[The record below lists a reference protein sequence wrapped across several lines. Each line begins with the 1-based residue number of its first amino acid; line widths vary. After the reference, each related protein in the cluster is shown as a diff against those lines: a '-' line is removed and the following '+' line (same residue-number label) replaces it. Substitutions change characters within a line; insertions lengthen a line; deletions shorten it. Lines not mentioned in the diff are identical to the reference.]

1 MYQAP
6 LEDYDFILRYIIDY
20 TMIFEKNHA
29 FSKNYSDIH
38 TILSQAAKF
47 AQDILEPHYWDN
59 EQRGASFTNN
69 IVTLPPSMKDIYQ
82 KFCNAGWNAVSAPA
96 EYGGNALPVTI
107 ETIIFEMISSAH
119 FAFGLCPLLSQGVI
133 HTLYLWGNES
143 QKSLYLDK
151 LISGQWSGTMNLTES
166 QAGSDLGLITTKA
179 IPHEEDSY
187 LLYGTKI
194 FITFGDH
201 DLTENIIHL
210 VLARLPNSPIGT
222 KGLSLFLVPKF
233 LVHPDGSL
241 GKKNDITTLGIE
253 DKLGL
258 HSSPTCTLKYGEHF
272 GAIGYLVGEENQ
284 GLKVI
289 LTMMN
294 DARLQVASQ
303 SVGVSEIAF
312 QKALFYAKSRLQGQE
327 IIDDTQK
334 TIPIIHHP
342 DIQNQ
347 LLTIA
352 VTNYVSR
359 ILIIHTSSCLDK
371 IQHTDTIEDKKFLK
385 DNIEFLIPII
395 KNWASIHATE
405 LTSRALQI
413 FGGLGYSEE
422 TKIACHFRDSRITSI
437 YEGTS
442 GIQAIDFIG
451 RKLGKNQMQIFH
463 DYIQKISSLTQKCL
477 SDADPLLNMFG
488 EHLETVNDEWLQA
501 GEWIYQ
507 KYYLLNQK
515 PEALAGATSFT
526 HLSGLVL
533 GGYFAV
539 QAAYDIITQKIPSPQ
554 SYDKY
559 INYAHFYIEQLLPQ
573 SKSLAYI
580 STRGTS
586 SLEAAK
592 KWL

>member
-6 LEDYDFILRYIIDY
+6 LEDYKFILQYIIDY
-20 TMIFEKNHA
+20 HIIFGNKTSSVEH
-29 FSKNYSDIH
+29 SSDVED
-38 TILSQAAKF
+38 ILSQAAKF

-59 EQRGASFTNN
+59 EQTGVSFTQNT
-69 IVTLPPSMKDIYQ
+69 VTMPASMKDIYQ
-82 KFCNAGWNAVSAPA
+82 KFCASGWNAVSSPA
-96 EYGGNALPVTI
+96 EYGGSSLPLTI
-107 ETIIFEMISSAH
+107 GTLIFEMVSSAH

-133 HTLYLWGNES
+133 HTVHLWGNES
-143 QKSLYLDK
+143 QKALYLPK

-166 QAGSDLGLITTKA
+166 QAGSDVGLVTTKA
-179 IPHEEDSY
+179 IPNQDDSY

-210 VLARLPNSPIGT
+210 VLARLPDAPIGT

-233 LVHPDGSL
+233 LVEADGSL

-253 DKLGL
+253 NKLGL
-258 HSSPTCTLKYGEHF
+258 HSSPTCTLKYGDHS
-272 GAIGYLVGEENQ
+272 GAIGYLVGAEHQ
-284 GLKVI
+284 GLKI
-289 LTMMN
+289 MFTMMN

-312 QKALFYAKSRLQGQE
+312 QKALSYAKSRPQGQE
-327 IIDDTQK
+327 TINDIQK
-334 TIPIIHHP
+334 TVPILHHP

-352 VTNYVSR
+352 VTNYISR
-359 ILIIHTSSCLDK
+359 ILILHTSSCLDT
-371 IQHTDTIEDKKFLK
+371 INQTDKTDDKKFLQ
-385 DNIEFLIPII
+385 DNAEFLIPIV

-437 YEGTS
+437 YEGTA
-442 GIQAIDFIG
+442 GIQAIDFIT
-451 RKLGKNQMQIFH
+451 RKLGKDNMQIFH
-463 DYIQKISSLTQKCL
+463 HYLQKISHLTQKCL
-477 SDADPLLNMFG
+477 SHEHPLLKMLG
-488 EHLETVNDEWLQA
+488 EHLESAHDDWLQA
-501 GEWIYQ
+501 GEWMYQ
-507 KYYLLNQK
+507 KYYLLNQQ

-539 QAAYDIITQKIPSPQ
+539 QAAYNIITKKIPHEASHQ
-554 SYDKY
+554 KY
-559 INYAHFYIEQLLPQ
+559 IDYANFYSEHVL
-573 SKSLAYI
+573 SYTKSLAYI
-580 STRGTS
+580 ATRGTA
-586 SLEAAK
+586 SLKAAQR
-592 KWL
+592 W